1 MAATVTAAQMG
12 GGAQTIEGFVGNA
25 LDEAKISPLHRR
37 VIGLI
42 AAGYFFDVIDFTVFG
57 SLVPY
62 ILQSKFA
69 TGPEVAAIGSATV
82 FGLFIG
88 TAGQG
93 EFSDRFGRR
102 FIYQFNL
109 LLFGIFTLLGAF
121 APSVTLL
128 IVCRFIAGIGLGAEQ
143 PLCFVYAGEYSP
155 KRIRGRILAI
165 IHFIGGACV
174 WPIGTAL
181 VLLLGSTVSAP
192 ENVWR
197 AVWVIVGIG
206 ALIVWVLRFALPES
220 PRYLATHGRGDEAI
234 KVLGR
239 LGIAGPTGPL
249 TTDAASNTK
258 SDPFAVVFSQFPTRV
273 IAGMICFTAFFGVA
287 IGLGAWL
294 PNIMASKGFSITHSL
309 QYTLAM
315 NFAVPCASI
324 FMMYALDKFGRKI
337 TSVCTFVAAGL
348 MAIVFANA
356 STPIELMVAGFVMI
370 FFVQVAGNS
379 MQIFASEVFPTN
391 ARTSG
396 FGWAAGV
403 GRLATAFI
411 MPTILWV
418 QNGFGLM
425 TVFVSLAILL
435 LIAAVSVTQLGP
447 EARQRSLDEIAPP
460 TG

>member
-1 MAATVTAAQMG
+1 V
-12 GGAQTIEGFVGNA
+12 AQTIEGFVGSA
-25 LDEAKISPLHRR
+25 LDEAKISPLHRKI
-37 VIGLI
+37 VALI
-42 AAGYFFDVIDFTVFG
+42 AAGYFFDVIDFTIFG

-69 TGPEVAAIGSATV
+69 TGPEVAAIGSATI
-82 FGLFIG
+82 FGLFVG

-93 EFSDRFGRR
+93 QFSDRFGRR

-109 LLFGIFTLLGAF
+109 LLFGIFTILGAF

-128 IVCRFIAGIGLGAEQ
+128 IVCRFIAGVGLGAEQ

-155 KRIRGRILAI
+155 KAIRGRILAI
-165 IHFIGGACV
+165 VHFIGGACV

-181 VLLLGSTVSAP
+181 VLLFGGMLDTP
-192 ENVWR
+192 DHVWR
-197 AVWVIVGIG
+197 GIWLAIGIG

-220 PRYLATHGRGDEAI
+220 PRYLATHGRGDEALG
-234 KVLGR
+234 VLAR
-239 LGIAGPTGPL
+239 LGIAGPKEKL

-258 SDPFAVVFSQFPTRV
+258 SDPFVVVFSQFPVRV

-294 PNIMASKGFSITHSL
+294 PNIMNAKGFSITKSL

-337 TSVCTFVAAGL
+337 TSVCAFICAGI
-348 MAIVFANA
+348 MAMVFSSAG
-356 STPIELMVAGFVMI
+356 TPIQLMVAGFIMI

-418 QNGFGLM
+418 QSGYGLT
-425 TVFVSLAILL
+425 TVFVCLAILL
-435 LIAAVSVTQLGP
+435 VVAAAAVTQLGP
-447 EARQRSLDEIAPP
+447 ESRQKGLDEIAAP